1 MPNLSSPLGT
11 ANTLMPLVRVD
22 ALSQAAGFSVVF
34 PTIADMNAAI
44 AVERARIAGGNP
56 MWPDGHSIALASEVA
71 EGVRRA
77 WNASA
82 QHARKALIKPG
93 TAVTLAQDT
102 NVILF
107 GSGVPAAGVGSTG
120 DISVDWPLSTFNL
133 KGVSAW
139 ATGGS
144 LGTAAIGL
152 PVLTAVNYAALAT
165 DYLIEVDSTAAPVL
179 ITFPHLAAL
188 GHEYRIAWIAGT
200 NAVTVTTTNTAVC
213 SVEDSDGLSYP
224 LITVSALG
232 EVIDFYRSALRF
244 KRT

>member
-34 PTIADMNAAI
+34 STIADMNAAI

-77 WNASA
+77 WSAGA

-93 TAVTLAQDT
+93 VTVLLAADT
-102 NVILF
+102 NVVLF

-120 DISVDWPLSTFNL
+120 DVSVDWPLSTLNL
-133 KGVSAW
+133 KSAGTW
-139 ATGGS
+139 SGAGS
-144 LGTAAIGL
+144 LGTVPTAL
-152 PVLTAVNYAALAT
+152 PVLAVTGYAALTT
-165 DYLIEVDSTAAPVL
+165 DYLIEVDSTSAPVL
-179 ITFPHLAAL
+179 VTLPHLAAI
-188 GHEYRIAWIAGT
+188 GHEYRIAWIAGA
-200 NAVTVTTTNTAVC
+200 NAVTVTTTNTSVC

-224 LITVSALG
+224 LITISAPG
-232 EVIDFYRSALRF
+232 EVIDFYRSAVRF